1 MAAWVKFKSNNTYG
15 AGKIRGKLGRLGAM
29 QVVIH
34 GPTETLAS
42 FSKRHAA
49 GPWLEKLASD
59 HGTRLVTRNAP
70 EPEEQWMQRAACGLY
85 VYNEQISRALGG
97 HEGSCKRCISVKGT
111 RKQIDGP
118 WARGSYANEDIS
130 KAAAKGND
138 ANAAAP
144 VLVTAPALGETR
156 EAVATV
162 TEEKPAQLVDRL
174 RQMELE
180 AYSLVEQVEAALKA
194 IQAIVTLEETL
205 VRLQAQWAETTKQ
218 RASLAQALT
227 GGKRERSQLN

>member
-1 MAAWVKFKSNNTYG
+1 MRQT
-15 AGKIRGKLGRLGAM
+15 
-29 QVVIH
+29 
-34 GPTETLAS
+34 
-42 FSKRHAA
+42 
-49 GPWLEKLASD
+49 
-59 HGTRLVTRNAP
+59 
-70 EPEEQWMQRAACGLY
+70 ACGLY
-85 VYNEQISRALGG
+85 VYNEKTTTALGG
-97 HEGSCKRCISVKGT
+97 HQGSCKRCISIKGT
-111 RKQIDGP
+111 RKQ
-118 WARGSYANEDIS
+118 AYERGSYANEEVS

-227 GGKRERSQLN
+227 GGKHGSQLN

>member
-1 MAAWVKFKSNNTYG
+1 MAAWVKFRSKHTYG
-15 AGKIRGKLGRLGAM
+15 AGKIRRKLERLGAM

-42 FSKRHAA
+42 FSRRHAA

-70 EPEEQWMQRAACGLY
+70 GPEEKWTRQTACGLY
-85 VYNEQISRALGG
+85 IWNEKIATALGA
-97 HEGSCKRCISVKGT
+97 HEGSCKRCISIKGT
-111 RKQIDGP
+111 RKRVYE
-118 WARGSYANEDIS
+118 RGSYASEEVS

-144 VLVTAPALGETR
+144 VLVTAPAPGETR

-194 IQAIVTLEETL
+194 IQAIVTMEETL
-205 VRLQAQWAETTKQ
+205 VRLQAQWAEPTKQ

-227 GGKRERSQLN
+227 GGKQRGSQLN